1 MALSGW
7 LSCMRGQVPGGR
19 CSRVSGAGSPLK
31 RERSQENSWES
42 GEVERGRIVQVML
55 CRSVARWGVCG
66 SESSEG
72 QQRLG
77 IFYRACVCLN
87 YG

>member
-1 MALSGW
+1 
-7 LSCMRGQVPGGR
+7 MRGEVPGGR
-19 CSRVSGAGSPLK
+19 RSRVSGAGSPLT

-42 GEVERGRIVQVML
+42 GEMARGLIVQVMP
-55 CRSVARWGVCG
+55 CRSVARWGVSG